1 MDQQQNKRM
10 NSSES
15 GAQIRFLLSFYRPH
29 AVKGIVALI
38 IMLITAS
45 IGLIFPAMIG
55 TMLDGFMHPEQAHGL
70 FGMAYSPGMLALLL
84 LGLIAIQSIIRF
96 FASMTIARITET
108 SLAELRTKAF
118 DHIIRLPMHFFAERR
133 VGELSS
139 RLSSDLSQIQETFA
153 FTVLELLR
161 QTIFLLGGI
170 GFILTA
176 GLDLALPV
184 LLALPILVL
193 IAVMFGRFI
202 RKQSTKTQDAL
213 AMSATIIEETLQA
226 IASVKSFTNERHET
240 KRYQS
245 ALQNMIGLAIRT
257 AKLRSAF
264 VSFILFTFF
273 GGIAGV
279 IWYGG
284 SLVQQG
290 IITVGDFATF
300 LIYAMFVGGAMGS
313 FAELLGQIQKALG
326 ASVRLR
332 EILDAEI
339 ESIDSD
345 DYSKKFRPLHSV
357 SVKNVNFHYPSRP
370 DIPALKSIN
379 LDIQSGQRIA
389 FVGESGAGKSTT
401 ASLIQQFYQPSE
413 GVISYDGIPASE
425 LGLSCIRASIGI
437 VPQDIVLF
445 GGTIA
450 DNIRYGDIHA
460 DMNSVKKA
468 AELANAKEF
477 IERFPEGYDTIV
489 GERGIT
495 LSGGQRQRIAIAR
508 AILKNPPILILD
520 EATSSLDSSSEHLI
534 SEALERLME
543 SRTTIIIAHRLSTI
557 KYCDAIAV
565 FERGS
570 IIEYGT
576 HDALI
581 AQNGVYAHLS
591 ALQLR

>member
-1 MDQQQNKRM
+1 
-10 NSSES
+10 
-15 GAQIRFLLSFYRPH
+15 
-29 AVKGIVALI
+29 
-38 IMLITAS
+38 
-45 IGLIFPAMIG
+45 MI
-55 TMLDGFMHPEQAHGL
+55 
-70 FGMAYSPGMLALLL
+70 
-84 LGLIAIQSIIRF
+84 
-96 FASMTIARITET
+96 
-108 SLAELRTKAF
+108 
-118 DHIIRLPMHFFAERR
+118 
-133 VGELSS
+133 
-139 RLSSDLSQIQETFA
+139 
-153 FTVLELLR
+153 
-161 QTIFLLGGI
+161 GGI

-226 IASVKSFTNERHET
+226 ISSVKSFTNEQFET
-240 KRYQS
+240 KRYHG

-290 IITVGDFATF
+290 TITVGDFATF

-332 EILDAEI
+332 EILDADI
-339 ESIDSD
+339 EMIDSSD
-345 DYSKKFRPLHSV
+345 QNKKFRPLHSI
-357 SVKNVNFHYPSRP
+357 SLKDVNFHYHSRP

-379 LDIQSGQRIA
+379 LEIKSGQRIA

-445 GGTIA
+445 GGTITE
-450 DNIRYGDIHA
+450 NIRYGNIHA
-460 DMNSVKKA
+460 GFDEIMKA

-557 KYCDAIAV
+557 KNCDAIAV
-565 FERGS
+565 FDKGS